1 MERLNKSKSSNPLGG
16 LLFVLLMLISPLLQ
30 AQDMD
35 VPMADVFRAEGK
47 IYVVV
52 AVMLVIFSGLVT
64 YLIYVDRK
72 VSKLEREMRDKDTH

>member
-1 MERLNKSKSSNPLGG
+1 MERLNKSKPANPLRA
-16 LLFVLLMLISPLLQ
+16 LLFVLLTTLSPLLQ

-35 VPMADVFRAEGK
+35 VPMADTFRAEGK

-72 VSKLEREMRDKDTH
+72 VSKLEREMREKDTE